1 MKNILQGG
9 DKTLLNT
16 FKVMLKE
23 KEFCSQ
29 NELAYEL
36 SIRGFDNVSQPKI
49 SRMLSKLGAIRAK
62 NTLSK
67 VVYQLPNELI
77 VPKVKY
83 SIDTIAINVKHN
95 GTQIVLKTV
104 SGGADIMAR
113 ILDSLEDSFGVLGTV
128 AGDDTVLIIPS
139 NTNQINEVTDG
150 ISSFLGLSDPC

>member
-9 DKTLLNT
+9 DKTLLHT

-36 SIRGFDNVSQPKI
+36 SIRGFDNVAQPKI

-67 VVYQLPNELI
+67 VVYQTSKKSVSSGKSTKQGMNLKLTFLTTLSFSIIQNE
-77 VPKVKY
+77 
-83 SIDTIAINVKHN
+83 A
-95 GTQIVLKTV
+95 
-104 SGGADIMAR
+104 M
-113 ILDSLEDSFGVLGTV
+113 
-128 AGDDTVLIIPS
+128 VLIM
-139 NTNQINEVTDG
+139 V
-150 ISSFLGLSDPC
+150 